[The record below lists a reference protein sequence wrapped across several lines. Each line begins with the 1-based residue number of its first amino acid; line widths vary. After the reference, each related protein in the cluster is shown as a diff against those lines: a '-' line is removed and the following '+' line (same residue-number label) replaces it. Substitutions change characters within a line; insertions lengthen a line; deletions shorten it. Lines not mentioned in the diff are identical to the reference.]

1 MCAQKGHPAASR
13 HQSTFYGE
21 VMSTTTD
28 EDRVA
33 ELARGVVAE
42 HDPTTVPVREYLGA
56 CFDAGLSWVHFPEG
70 QGGLGVSRGLQA
82 VADRILQ
89 GAGGP
94 VPLGLNPMG
103 YGMAAPTV
111 REHAQTDEVKQQLLR
126 PLATTE
132 HIWCQLFS
140 EPGAG
145 SDLAGLATSAV
156 KDGDEWVINGQKVWT
171 SLAHRARWGLLL
183 ARTDPDLPKHKG
195 LTYFVVDMHSPGV
208 ETRPLR
214 QMTGQA
220 EFNEVY
226 FTDARIPDTMRLGA
240 VNDGWRVA
248 MTTLMNERSALGG
261 SGNRRGAGTI
271 AEAVS
276 LWASRPDLQTPVLR
290 DRLASLWLRSEA
302 QRLTSERSR
311 AAATVGGPG
320 PEGSIGKLVGAELNQ
335 HVYQFCM
342 DFLGPEG
349 VLYHGYSFD
358 EDPRGESDWRGPIQQ
373 RFLRSRANTIEG
385 GTSEV
390 MRNILG
396 ERILGLPGDLR
407 ADAGMPW
414 KEIPRG

>member
-1 MCAQKGHPAASR
+1 MG
-13 HQSTFYGE
+13 
-21 VMSTTTD
+21 TD
-28 EDRVA
+28 ADRVA
-33 ELARGVVAE
+33 DAARRVIDE
-42 HDPTTVPVREYLGA
+42 HDPKTVPIPEFLGA

-70 QGGLGVSRGLQA
+70 FGGLGLSRGLQA

-111 REHAQTDEVKQQLLR
+111 REHAQTDEVRHRLLR

-132 HIWCQLFS
+132 EIWCQLFS

-156 KDGDEWVINGQKVWT
+156 LDGDSWVVNGQKVWT
-171 SLAHRARWGLLL
+171 SLAHRAKWGLLL
-183 ARTDPDLPKHKG
+183 ARTDPDVPKHKG
-195 LTYFVVDMHSPGV
+195 LTYFVIDMHADGV
-208 ETRPLR
+208 QTRPLR
-214 QMTGQA
+214 QLTGHA

-226 FTDARIPDTMRLGA
+226 MTDARIPDAYRLGA
-240 VNDGWRVA
+240 VGDGWRVA

-261 SGNRRGAGTI
+261 SGSRRGAGTI
-271 AEAVS
+271 SDAVA
-276 LWASRPDLQTPVLR
+276 LWASRPDLHTPVLR
-290 DRLASLWLRSEA
+290 DRLTRLWLRAEA

-311 AAATVGGPG
+311 ASATVGGPG
-320 PEGSIGKLVGAELNQ
+320 PEGSVGKLVGAELNQ
-335 HVYQFCM
+335 HIYEFCM
-342 DFLGPEG
+342 DLLGPEG
-349 VLYHGYSFD
+349 ILYGSYGMHDGD
-358 EDPRGESDWRGPIQQ
+358 AEDWRGPIQQ

-390 MRNILG
+390 MRNILA
-396 ERILGLPGDLR
+396 ERVLGLPGDLR

-414 KEIPRG
+414 KEVPRG

>member
-1 MCAQKGHPAASR
+1 
-13 HQSTFYGE
+13 
-21 VMSTTTD
+21 MSTVAD
-28 EDRVA
+28 SDRVA
-33 ELARGVVAE
+33 EFAKNVVAE
-42 HDPTTVPVREYLGA
+42 HDPKKVPIPEFLGA

-70 QGGLGVSRGLQA
+70 FGGLGLSRGLQA
-82 VADRILQ
+82 VADGILQ
-89 GAGGP
+89 NAGGP
-94 VPLGLNPMG
+94 VPLALNPMG

-111 REHAQTDEVKQQLLR
+111 REHGQNDDVKRSFLR

-132 HIWCQLFS
+132 DIWCQLFS

-156 KDGDEWVINGQKVWT
+156 LDGDDWVINGQKVWT

-183 ARTDPDLPKHKG
+183 ARTNPDVAKHKG
-195 LTYFVVDMHSPGV
+195 LTYFVLDMHAPGV

-214 QMTGQA
+214 QMTGHA

-226 FTDARIPDTMRLGA
+226 MTDARIPDMHRLGA
-240 VNDGWRVA
+240 VGDGWRVA
-248 MTTLMNERSALGG
+248 MTTLMNERSALGA
-261 SGNRRGAGTI
+261 SGNRRGSGSI
-271 AEAVS
+271 SEAVG
-276 LWASRPDLQTPVLR
+276 LWASRPDLHTPVLR
-290 DRLASLWLRSEA
+290 DRLTQLWLRAEA
-302 QRLTSERSR
+302 QRLTAERSR
-311 AAATVGGPG
+311 ATATAGGPG

-335 HVYQFCM
+335 QVYQFCM
-342 DFLGPEG
+342 DLLGPEG
-349 VLYHGYSFD
+349 TLYHGYTMLDS
-358 EDPRGESDWRGPIQQ
+358 EENRDWRGPVQQ

-396 ERILGLPGDLR
+396 ERVLGLPGDLR

>member
-1 MCAQKGHPAASR
+1 MNGAESTGRPA
-13 HQSTFYGE
+13 
-21 VMSTTTD
+21 
-28 EDRVA
+28 DRVTRS
-33 ELARGVVAE
+33 ARRVVAE
-42 HDPTTVPVREYLGA
+42 HDPKRVPVEEFLGA
-56 CFDAGLSWVHFPEG
+56 CYDAGLSWVHFPEG
-70 QGGLGVSRGLQA
+70 LGGLGLSRGLQA
-82 VADRILQ
+82 VADAILQ

-111 REHAQTDEVKQQLLR
+111 REHAQSEELKKFFLR

-132 HIWCQLFS
+132 DIWCQLFS

-156 KDGDEWVINGQKVWT
+156 PDGRDWIVNGQKVWT
-171 SLAHRARWGLLL
+171 SLAHKARWGLLL
-183 ARTDPDLPKHKG
+183 ARTDPDAPKHKG
-195 LTYFVVDMHSPGV
+195 LTYFVLDMHEPGV
-208 ETRPLR
+208 QCRPLR

-226 FTDARIPDTMRLGA
+226 ITEARIPDEHRLGA
-240 VNDGWRVA
+240 VGDGWRVA
-248 MTTLMNERSALGG
+248 MTTLMNERSALGA
-261 SGNRRGAGTI
+261 SGNRRGSGAI
-271 AEAVS
+271 ADAVQ
-276 LWASRPDLQTPVLR
+276 LWASRPDLHTPVLR
-290 DRLASLWLRSEA
+290 DRLTQLWLRAEA

-311 AAATVGGPG
+311 AGAGAGGPG

-335 HVYQFCM
+335 SIYEFCM
-342 DFLGPEG
+342 DLLGPEG
-349 VLYHGYSFD
+349 TLDHSYAMHGANAGD
-358 EDPRGESDWRGPIQQ
+358 DWRGPVQQ

-396 ERILGLPGDLR
+396 ERVLGLHGDLR
-407 ADAGMPW
+407 ADAGIPW

>member
-1 MCAQKGHPAASR
+1 MGTAAD
-13 HQSTFYGE
+13 
-21 VMSTTTD
+21 VD
-28 EDRVA
+28 LVA
-33 ELARGVVAE
+33 DAAKRVVAD
-42 HDPTTVPVREYLGA
+42 HDPRSVPIREFLGA
-56 CFDAGLSWVHFPEG
+56 CFDAGLSWVHFPAG
-70 QGGLGVSRGLQA
+70 FGGLGVSRGLQV

-89 GAGGP
+89 NAGGP
-94 VPLGLNPMG
+94 VPLSLNPMG

-111 REHAQTDEVKQQLLR
+111 REHAQTDDVRHQLLR

-132 HIWCQLFS
+132 DIWCQLFS

-156 KDGDEWVINGQKVWT
+156 QDGDEWVVNGQKVWT

-183 ARTDPDLPKHKG
+183 ARTNPDVPKHKG
-195 LTYFVVDMHSPGV
+195 LTYFVLDMHGPGV
-208 ETRPLR
+208 QTRPLR
-214 QMTGQA
+214 QMTGHA

-226 FTDARIPDTMRLGA
+226 ITDARIPDTFRLGG
-240 VNDGWRVA
+240 VGDGWRVA

-271 AEAVS
+271 GDAVA

-290 DRLASLWLRSEA
+290 DRLTSLWLRAEA

-311 AAATVGGPG
+311 ASASVGGPG
-320 PEGSIGKLVGAELNQ
+320 PEGSVGKLVGAELNQ
-335 HVYQFCM
+335 HIYEFCM
-342 DFLGPEG
+342 DLLGPEG
-349 VLYHGYSFD
+349 ILYDGYGTSGD
-358 EDPRGESDWRGPIQQ
+358 ADAEDWRGPIQQ

-390 MRNILG
+390 MRNILA
-396 ERILGLPGDLR
+396 ERVLGLPGDLR

-414 KEIPRG
+414 KEVPRG

>member
-1 MCAQKGHPAASR
+1 MGTAAD
-13 HQSTFYGE
+13 
-21 VMSTTTD
+21 VD
-28 EDRVA
+28 LVA
-33 ELARGVVAE
+33 DAAKRVVAE
-42 HDPTTVPVREYLGA
+42 HDPRSVPIPEFLGA
-56 CFDAGLSWVHFPEG
+56 CFDAGLSWVHFPAG
-70 QGGLGVSRGLQA
+70 FGGLGVSRGLQV

-89 GAGGP
+89 NAGGP
-94 VPLGLNPMG
+94 VPLSLNPMG

-111 REHAQTDEVKQQLLR
+111 REHAQTDDVRHRLLR

-132 HIWCQLFS
+132 DIWCQLFS

-156 KDGDEWVINGQKVWT
+156 QDGDEWVVNGQKVWT

-183 ARTDPDLPKHKG
+183 ARTNPDVPKHKG
-195 LTYFVVDMHSPGV
+195 LTYFVLDMHGPGV
-208 ETRPLR
+208 QTRPLR
-214 QMTGQA
+214 QMTGHA

-226 FTDARIPDTMRLGA
+226 ITDARIPDTFRLGG
-240 VNDGWRVA
+240 VGDGWRVA

-271 AEAVS
+271 GEAVA

-290 DRLASLWLRSEA
+290 DRLTSLWLRAEA

-311 AAATVGGPG
+311 VSASVGGPG
-320 PEGSIGKLVGAELNQ
+320 PEGSVGKLVGAELNQ
-335 HVYQFCM
+335 HIYEFCM
-342 DFLGPEG
+342 DLLGPEG
-349 VLYHGYSFD
+349 ILYDGYGKSGD
-358 EDPRGESDWRGPIQQ
+358 ADAEDWRGPIQQ

-390 MRNILG
+390 MRNILA
-396 ERILGLPGDLR
+396 ERVLGLPGDLR

-414 KEIPRG
+414 KEVPRG

>member
-1 MCAQKGHPAASR
+1 
-13 HQSTFYGE
+13 
-21 VMSTTTD
+21 MSTATD
-28 EDRVA
+28 ADRVA
-33 ELARGVVAE
+33 ELTRRVVAE
-42 HDPTTVPVREYLGA
+42 HDPKSVPIPEFLGA

-70 QGGLGVSRGLQA
+70 LGGLGVSRGLQA
-82 VADRILQ
+82 VADGILQ

-94 VPLGLNPMG
+94 VPLALNPMG

-111 REHAQTDEVKQQLLR
+111 REHAQTDEVKRKLLR

-132 HIWCQLFS
+132 DIWCQLFS

-156 KDGDEWVINGQKVWT
+156 RDGDEWVVNGQKVWT
-171 SLAHRARWGLLL
+171 SLAHRARRGLLL
-183 ARTDPDLPKHKG
+183 ARTDPDVPKHKG
-195 LTYFVVDMHSPGV
+195 LTYFVLDMHAPGV

-214 QMTGQA
+214 QLTGQA

-226 FTDARIPDTMRLGA
+226 MTDARIPDAHRLGA
-240 VNDGWRVA
+240 VGDGWRVA
-248 MTTLMNERSALGG
+248 MTTLMNERSALGASG
-261 SGNRRGAGTI
+261 SRRGAGTI
-271 AEAVS
+271 ADAVA
-276 LWASRPDLQTPVLR
+276 LWASRPDLQTAVLR
-290 DRLASLWLRSEA
+290 DRLSQLWLRAEV

-311 AAATVGGPG
+311 ASATVGGPG

-335 HVYQFCM
+335 HIYQWCM
-342 DFLGPEG
+342 DLLGPEG
-349 VLYHGYSFD
+349 TLYHGYGMRD
-358 EDPRGESDWRGPIQQ
+358 GAADGADWRGPLQQ
-373 RFLRSRANTIEG
+373 RYLRSRANTIEG

-396 ERILGLPGDLR
+396 ERVLGLPGDLR

>member
-1 MCAQKGHPAASR
+1 MG
-13 HQSTFYGE
+13 
-21 VMSTTTD
+21 TD
-28 EDRVA
+28 ADRVA
-33 ELARGVVAE
+33 EAARQVVAE
-42 HDPTTVPVREYLGA
+42 HDPKSVPIPQFLGA

-70 QGGLGVSRGLQA
+70 FGGLGVSRGLQA

-111 REHAQTDEVKQQLLR
+111 REHAQTDEIRKRLLR

-132 HIWCQLFS
+132 DIWCQLFS

-145 SDLAGLATSAV
+145 SDLAGLATTAV
-156 KDGDEWVINGQKVWT
+156 LDGDAWIVNGQKVWT
-171 SLAHRARWGLLL
+171 SLAHRAKWGLLL
-183 ARTDPDLPKHKG
+183 ARTDPNMPKHKG
-195 LTYFVVDMHSPGV
+195 LTYFVIDMHGEGV
-208 ETRPLR
+208 QTRPLR
-214 QMTGQA
+214 QMTGHA

-226 FTDARIPDTMRLGA
+226 MTDARIPDAFRLGA
-240 VNDGWRVA
+240 VGDGWRVA

-271 AEAVS
+271 SDAVA
-276 LWASRPDLQTPVLR
+276 LWTSRPDLQTPVLR
-290 DRLASLWLRSEA
+290 DRLTSLWLRSEA

-335 HVYQFCM
+335 HIYEFCM
-342 DFLGPEG
+342 DLLGPEG
-349 VLYHGYSFD
+349 ILYDGYSMD
-358 EDPRGESDWRGPIQQ
+358 GQDGDGGDWRGPIQQ

-390 MRNILG
+390 MRNILA
-396 ERILGLPGDLR
+396 ERVLGLPGDLR

>member
-1 MCAQKGHPAASR
+1 
-13 HQSTFYGE
+13 
-21 VMSTTTD
+21 MSTVAD
-28 EDRVA
+28 ADRVA
-33 ELARGVVAE
+33 DLARQVVSE
-42 HDPTTVPVREYLGA
+42 HDPKKVPIPEFLGA
-56 CFDAGLSWVHFPEG
+56 CYDAGLSWIHFPEG
-70 QGGLGVSRGLQA
+70 LGGLGLSRGLQA
-82 VADRILQ
+82 VADGILQ

-103 YGMAAPTV
+103 YGMAAPTM
-111 REHAQTDEVKQQLLR
+111 REHAQSDELKKELLR

-145 SDLAGLATSAV
+145 SDVAGLATSAV
-156 KDGDEWVINGQKVWT
+156 QDGDDWVITGQKVWT

-183 ARTDPDLPKHKG
+183 ARSNPDAPKHKG
-195 LTYFVVDMHSPGV
+195 LTYFVLDMHAPGV

-214 QMTGQA
+214 QLTGQA

-226 FTDARIPDTMRLGA
+226 ITDARIPDTHRLGA
-240 VNDGWRVA
+240 IGDGWRVA
-248 MTTLMNERSALGG
+248 MTTLMNERSALGASG
-261 SGNRRGAGTI
+261 SRRGGGTI
-271 AEAVS
+271 SDAVS
-276 LWASRPDLQTPVLR
+276 LWASRPDLQTPVSR
-290 DRLASLWLRSEA
+290 DKLTQLWLRSEA

-311 AAATVGGPG
+311 ASATVGGPG
-320 PEGSIGKLVGAELNQ
+320 PEGSIGKMVGAELNQ
-335 HVYQFCM
+335 HIYEWCM

-349 VLYHGYSFD
+349 ILYHSYAIHGANR
-358 EDPRGESDWRGPIQQ
+358 EGDWRGPIQQ

-396 ERILGLPGDLR
+396 ERVLGLPGDLR
-407 ADAGMPW
+407 ADSGMPW

>member
-1 MCAQKGHPAASR
+1 MG
-13 HQSTFYGE
+13 
-21 VMSTTTD
+21 TD
-28 EDRVA
+28 ADRVA
-33 ELARGVVAE
+33 DAARRVVDE
-42 HDPTTVPVREYLGA
+42 HDPKSVPIPQFLGA

-70 QGGLGVSRGLQA
+70 FGGLGLSRGLQA

-111 REHAQTDEVKQQLLR
+111 REHAQTDEVRKRLLR

-132 HIWCQLFS
+132 DIWCQLFS

-145 SDLAGLATSAV
+145 SDLAGLATTAV
-156 KDGDEWVINGQKVWT
+156 LDGDTWIVNGQKVWT
-171 SLAHRARWGLLL
+171 SLAHRAKWGLLL
-183 ARTDPDLPKHKG
+183 ARTDPNMPKHKG
-195 LTYFVVDMHSPGV
+195 LTYFVIDMHGDGV
-208 ETRPLR
+208 QTRPLR
-214 QMTGQA
+214 QLTGHA

-226 FTDARIPDTMRLGA
+226 MTDARIPDTFRLGA
-240 VNDGWRVA
+240 VGDGWRVA

-271 AEAVS
+271 SDAVA
-276 LWASRPDLQTPVLR
+276 LWTSRPDLQTPVLR
-290 DRLASLWLRSEA
+290 DRLAGLWLRSEA

-335 HVYQFCM
+335 HIYEFCM
-342 DFLGPEG
+342 DLLGPEG
-349 VLYHGYSFD
+349 ILYDSYGMD
-358 EDPRGESDWRGPIQQ
+358 EGDASDWRGPIQQ

-390 MRNILG
+390 MRNILA
-396 ERILGLPGDLR
+396 ERVLGLPGDLR
-407 ADAGMPW
+407 ADAGMAW